1 MPNMHFETASF
12 DSRRKE
18 PEICV
23 KKRKLEQIDQFLQN
37 RSKKVFTFGFAVLYY
52 QINRIRRGS
61 FSMASGLSHNKREGR
76 LS

>member
-23 KKRKLEQIDQFLQN
+23 KKRKLEQIDQFLQK
-37 RSKKVFTFGFAVLYY
+37 RKKKVFTFGFAVLYY
-52 QINRIRRGS
+52 QTNGIRRGS
-61 FSMASGLSHNKREGR
+61 FLAAADLAQ
-76 LS
+76 

>member
-52 QINRIRRGS
+52 QTNGIRRGS
-61 FSMASGLSHNKREGR
+61 FLAAADLAQ
-76 LS
+76 